1 MWGKITA
8 RFIVLKAYPQTMGKI
23 LPGWV
28 LILFSLAPWGNSE
41 EATNA
46 PTPPAEEVIQAQGV
60 KIWKKGKP
68 TNAFTVVGFETLM
81 RQRGFDNAQNNIA
94 RGVLSRKGNAA
105 IVLSIINS
113 QRLNFDLNTRDE
125 RLDGIDVRYQIIS
138 LKP

>member
-1 MWGKITA
+1 MKQILSA
-8 RFIVLKAYPQTMGKI
+8 YVL
-23 LPGWV
+23 LV
-28 LILFSLAPWGNSE
+28 LCLAPVLQAE
-41 EATNA
+41 EATN
-46 PTPPAEEVIQAQGV
+46 TPNPLIEEVVQAQGV

-68 TNAFTVVGFETLM
+68 TNTFTVVGYDTLL
-81 RQRGFDNAQNNIA
+81 RQRGFESAQNNIA

-113 QRLNFDLNTRDE
+113 QRLNFDLNTQDE